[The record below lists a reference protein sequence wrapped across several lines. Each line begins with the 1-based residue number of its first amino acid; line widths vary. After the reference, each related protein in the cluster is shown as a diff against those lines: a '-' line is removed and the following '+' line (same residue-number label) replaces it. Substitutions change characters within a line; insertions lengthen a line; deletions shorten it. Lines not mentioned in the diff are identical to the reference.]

1 MKKSTKVIIYIS
13 VLLGLL
19 LIVYVLLKL
28 RLGKSPLIKHFRSSS
43 IWKAFILNSIAASL
57 IIFMALI
64 TKKEFDKT
72 VTSNEKNS
80 TKLLLDEN
88 KHDENKHDE
97 NKPTITTTTTTTTT
111 TNILSIFLTLFTTFV
126 TTMLAYTIMFVLF
139 GYGGGMLAVGG

>member
-1 MKKSTKVIIYIS
+1 
-13 VLLGLL
+13 LL

-72 VTSNEKNS
+72 VTSNEKIS

-97 NKPTITTTTTTTTT
+97 NKHDENKPTITTTTT